1 MTVTRPPLNLPAVR
15 ALARR
20 DVRLYFSNPSGY
32 VFVTLFIFLSAAAAF
47 WQRRFFLNNLANLD
61 QLNNYFPYLLLL
73 FVPAL
78 TMGVWADE
86 RRQGTDEL
94 LLTLPASDLDVVAGK
109 YLATVGVYSVSV
121 FLSLSHVV
129 VLVWLGHPDPGLMVA
144 NYLGYWLAG
153 AALIAVGMLASL
165 LTANV
170 TVAFVLGALFC
181 AIPVLAPTAAALFSE
196 RLGALAAPLS
206 VNVHFADFAR
216 GVISLGGLGYFF
228 SLAAFF
234 LYLNVTLLGR
244 RHWPRLR
251 PGPPYSAHVVV
262 RAAALVVALVAANA
276 LMSRVPARVDA
287 TAERLHSLSPET
299 RKLLSEVPAER
310 PVFIQAF
317 VSPDVPQ
324 LYVQARENLLS
335 VLREVDSRSQSRVQ
349 VLITETA
356 PYSAEARTARERYGI
371 TPVAVRDPNDPQS
384 GADGIFLAVALTS
397 GAEEQVIPFIDRG
410 LSPEY
415 EIARAMRVV
424 ARSGRKRVGVVMT
437 DVPVLGGLDPATRRP
452 TQAWKIADELT
463 KQYEVVPLS
472 PSQPITERVDAMLV
486 PLPSTLLQYE
496 MDNVKAAVL
505 GGTPALIVVD
515 PAFSAD
521 MRLSPAAPMFER
533 VNPYRRREMVLLKNY
548 GDIQKMMAEVGITWP
563 PARIVWDSYTP
574 HPDMLQLPR
583 EVVFVGAGSGSSRP
597 FSPTD
602 PATAG
607 LQEVMAL
614 YAGRLA
620 VSDPEQFTF
629 EPLLRTGPASGTVS
643 YFQLLVPQP
652 EGAVVNTEL
661 LHEPSA
667 DKEEYVLAAH
677 VRSKTAAHEVNAIV
691 VADLDFI
698 SDQFFDIRAQ
708 GASNATFDNVSFF
721 LNSVDVLA
729 GDEAFVGLRRRRVRH
744 RTLERVE
751 AQTRAFVE
759 QRAAGERQAE
769 QDARK
774 ALADAE
780 ARQKTRVD
788 EIRGR
793 TDLDVQ
799 AKGIMARNVEETERR
814 KLEVL
819 AANIELAKQAKVQA
833 SRESMESQVQ
843 RIQGTIRTIAVAAP
857 PVPVFALGV
866 LIFLRRRR
874 RERESAAAARRL
886 RSVA

>member
-1 MTVTRPPLNLPAVR
+1 MR
-15 ALARR
+15 ALAKR
-20 DVRLYFSNPSGY
+20 DLRLYFGNPSGY

-109 YLATVGVYSVSV
+109 YLATVGVYSASLLLSVSHI
-121 FLSLSHVV
+121 L
-129 VLVWLGHPDPGLMVA
+129 VLVWLGTPDPGLMLA

-153 AALIAVGMLASL
+153 IALIAVGMLASL

-170 TVAFVLGALFC
+170 TIAFVLGAVFC
-181 AIPVLAPTAAALFSE
+181 SIPVLIPTAADLFSE
-196 RLGALAAPLS
+196 RLGGWVVPLG
-206 VNVHFADFAR
+206 VNFHFLDFAR
-216 GVISLGGLGYFF
+216 GVISLSGVWYFF

-234 LYLNVTLLGR
+234 LYLNVILLGR
-244 RHWPRLR
+244 RHWPRLESR
-251 PGPPYSAHVVV
+251 TPYSVHVAV
-262 RAAALVVALVAANA
+262 RAVATLVALVAANV
-276 LMSRVPARVDA
+276 LVTRVPVRVDA
-287 TAERLHSLSPET
+287 TAERLHSLSTET
-299 RKLLSEVPAER
+299 RRALADLSPDR

-317 VSPDVPQ
+317 VSSEVPQ

-335 VLREVDSRSQSRVQ
+335 VLREIDSRSKSRVQ
-349 VLITETA
+349 VLISETA

-415 EIARAMRVV
+415 EIARAIRVV
-424 ARSGRKRVGVVMT
+424 ARTERKRVGVVMT
-437 DVPVLGGLDPATRRP
+437 DAQLLGGLDPDTRRP
-452 TQAWKIADELT
+452 RKAWKIVDELT
-463 KQYEVVPLS
+463 KQYSVVALS
-472 PSQPITERVDAMLV
+472 PSQPITEHVDVLLV
-486 PLPSTLLQYE
+486 ALPSTLLQYE
-496 MDNVKAAVL
+496 MDNVKAAILAGVPTL
-505 GGTPALIVVD
+505 LVID
-515 PAFSAD
+515 PAVSAD

-533 VNPYRRREMVLLKNY
+533 VNPYRRRELVLLKNY
-548 GDIQKMMAEVGITWP
+548 GDIQKMMREIGVTWP
-563 PARIVWDSYTP
+563 PARIVWDSYNP
-574 HPDMLQLPR
+574 HPDMAQLPR
-583 EVVFVGAGSGSSRP
+583 EVVFVGAGSGSSQP
-597 FSPTD
+597 FSTSD

-607 LQEVMAL
+607 LQEIMTL
-614 YAGRLA
+614 YAGQLTP
-620 VSDPEQFTF
+620 SDGEKFTF
-629 EPLLRTGPASGTVS
+629 EPLLRTGATSGTVS

-652 EGAVVNTEL
+652 DGAVVNTQL

-667 DKEEYVLAAH
+667 DKQEYVLAAH
-677 VRSKTAAHEVNAIV
+677 VKSKSAGQKVNAIV

-698 SDQFFDIRAQ
+698 SDQFFEIRAQ
-708 GASNATFDNVSFF
+708 GASNATFDNIAFF

-729 GDEAFVGLRRRRVRH
+729 GDESFVGLRRQRVRH

-751 AQTRAFVE
+751 AQTRTFVE
-759 QRAAGERQAE
+759 QRTTGEQQAE
-769 QDARK
+769 QEARK

-780 ARQKTRVD
+780 ERQKKRVE
-788 EIRGR
+788 EIRDR
-793 TDLDVQ
+793 ADLDAQ

-819 AANIELAKQAKVQA
+819 AANIELAKQAKIQA

-857 PVPVFALGV
+857 PIPVFALGV
-866 LIFLRRRR
+866 IIFIRRRR
-874 RERESAAAARRL
+874 RELEGAAAVRRL
-886 RSVA
+886 RVVG